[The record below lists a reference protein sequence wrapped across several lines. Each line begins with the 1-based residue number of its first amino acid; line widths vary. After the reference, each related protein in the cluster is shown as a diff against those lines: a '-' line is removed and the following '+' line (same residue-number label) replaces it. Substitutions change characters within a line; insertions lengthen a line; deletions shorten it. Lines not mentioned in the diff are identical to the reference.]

1 MTINEYKEQI
11 KNDLLAYAEECK
23 GYCKDME
30 KFREWAWTADSVTGN
45 GSGSY
50 FFNSYK
56 AQEALGD
63 LIWSDDLA
71 DMFREFGYD
80 SVPMEKGPEYI
91 DVSVRCFLLDEVI
104 SENEKEIKEI
114 LGLDDQSHNGKGLG
128 ISGPLRGWINKIIVR
143 L

>member
-11 KNDLLAYAEECK
+11 KNDLLDYAEENK

-30 KFREWAWTADSVTGN
+30 KFREWSLTADSVTGN

-114 LGLDDQSHNGKGLG
+114 LGLDD
-128 ISGPLRGWINKIIVR
+128 
-143 L
+143 

>member
-11 KNDLLAYAEECK
+11 KNDLLDFAEEQK
-23 GYCKDME
+23 GYCDSLDN
-30 KFREWAWTADSVTGN
+30 FRDDAFIADSVTGN

-56 AQEALGD
+56 AKEALGD

-80 SVPMEKGPEYI
+80 SVPTEKGPEYI

-114 LGLDDQSHNGKGLG
+114 LGLND
-128 ISGPLRGWINKIIVR
+128 
-143 L
+143 

>member
-11 KNDLLAYAEECK
+11 KNDLLDYAEECK

-30 KFREWAWTADSVTGN
+30 QFRECAWTADSVTGN

-56 AQEALGD
+56 AKEALGD

-80 SVPMEKGPEYI
+80 SVPLEKGPEYI
-91 DVSVRCFLLDEVI
+91 DVSVRCFLLDECI
-104 SENEKEIKEI
+104 NEIEEELTEI
-114 LGLDDQSHNGKGLG
+114 LF
-128 ISGPLRGWINKIIVR
+128 PEEE
-143 L
+143 

>member
-114 LGLDDQSHNGKGLG
+114 LGLDD
-128 ISGPLRGWINKIIVR
+128 
-143 L
+143 